1 MKSHVDEY
9 INSWTF
15 ANFHARQPIFLRG
28 AISIIRRLLVHRARG
43 NPLEFHREKW
53 SSGWRKLCKVIL
65 NFARDICELRPS
77 FLVPANDKR
86 LSLK

>member
-1 MKSHVDEY
+1 MQDSRFSYEE
-9 INSWTF
+9 I
-15 ANFHARQPIFLRG
+15 
-28 AISIIRRLLVHRARG
+28 AISIIRRLLVRRARG

-65 NFARDICELRPS
+65 NFARDTCERRPS

-86 LSLK
+86 LSLKYNAIQIRHPK